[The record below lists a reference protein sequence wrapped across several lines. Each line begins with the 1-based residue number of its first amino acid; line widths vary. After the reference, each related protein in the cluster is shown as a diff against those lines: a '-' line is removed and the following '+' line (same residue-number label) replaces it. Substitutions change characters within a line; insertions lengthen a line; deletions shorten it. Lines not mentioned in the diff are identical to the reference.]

1 MIFLK
6 YTVSIFFVF
15 VLVACGGGG
24 GSAGTT
30 SGQTVVSVIPVGS
43 FVYTFNKPSLSN
55 DGTDK
60 VILTVTALD
69 TARNVMKD
77 VPVAVSV
84 DSGVY
89 TPAALTTDASGQVTG
104 EISIGGDKSNRN
116 ITTTIRVG
124 IQTTSAVVAVV
135 GSQISLTPLPATP
148 SPGANAQ
155 IVLKATDSN
164 GAGIAS
170 ANIQLGGS
178 LGFNQV
184 VRTDSSGSVT
194 ATLASVPLAVGT
206 YTITAVGLGV
216 TASRDVQI
224 VGSGLGV
231 PDAVGAISAASISAN
246 PNSVSPN
253 AVGSTINRSSI
264 RAVFQNSTNQA
275 MQNVR
280 VRFEIVAPGLGSG
293 EQLSTGNSVLYTD
306 VNGVVSADYI
316 PGTRTSPTDGVRIRA
331 CYGNTD
337 TSIAGALCPNAVI
350 ASLTVAGQPLS
361 ITLGDNNLLTK
372 GGDGL
377 TYIKKFDVAVADAA
391 GNAVSGAVV
400 SATVDITQYGKGLY
414 TAARLFCNNEDAN
427 RNGFLDLGED
437 LDGNG
442 ILFPRKADVILSFSS
457 SNVTAANGRIVIQAE
472 YPQNVATWLRYTVR
486 VTTNVAGSEGTA
498 AKSYVTNFIEG
509 DDTNGSFLTPPFGTN
524 GCNVPN

>member
-1 MIFLK
+1 MNFLK
-6 YTVSIFFVF
+6 CSVGVIFA
-15 VLVACGGGG
+15 LALTACGGGG
-24 GSAGTT
+24 GSAGAT
-30 SGQTVVSVIPVGS
+30 SGESGTPIVIIGS
-43 FVYTFNKPSLSN
+43 FVYSFDKPSLNN

-69 TARNVMKD
+69 TSRNVMKD

-89 TPAALTTDASGQVTG
+89 TPVVLTTDSSGQVTG
-104 EISIGGDKSNRN
+104 NISIGGDKSNRN

-124 IQTTSAVVAVV
+124 SQTTSAVVAVV

-148 SPGANAQ
+148 GPGSTAQ
-155 IVLKATDSN
+155 VILKAIDSN

-170 ANIQLGGS
+170 ADIQLGGS
-178 LGFNQV
+178 LGFTQL
-184 VRTDSSGSVT
+184 VRTDLSGAAI
-194 ATLASVPLAVGT
+194 ATLGAVPLSAGT
-206 YTITAVGLGV
+206 YTISASGLGV
-216 TASRDVQI
+216 NASRDVQV

-231 PDAVGAISAASISAN
+231 PDALGAISAASISAN
-246 PNSVSPN
+246 PNSVAPN
-253 AVGSTINRSSI
+253 VVGSTSNRSSI
-264 RAVFQNSTNQA
+264 RAVFQNATNQA
-275 MQNVR
+275 VQNVR
-280 VRFEIVAPGLGSG
+280 VRFEIVDPGLGGG
-293 EQLSTGNSVLYTD
+293 EQLSTGNSILYTD
-306 VNGVVSADYI
+306 GNGVVSADYI

-337 TSIAGALCPNAVI
+337 VSIAGALCPNSVI
-350 ASLTVAGQPLS
+350 ATLTVAGQPLS

-372 GGDGL
+372 GSESL

-414 TAARLFCNNEDAN
+414 TASRLFCNNEDAN
-427 RNGFLDLGED
+427 RNGFLDSGED
-437 LDGNG
+437 LDSNG
-442 ILFPRKADVILSFSS
+442 ILFPRKADVILSFSG
-457 SNVTAANGRIVIQAE
+457 SNVTSANGRIIIQAE

-498 AKSYVTNFIEG
+498 AKSYVTSFIEG
-509 DDTNGSFLTPPFGTN
+509 DDTNGSFLTPPFGVN
-524 GCNVPN
+524 ACNAAN